1 MDIVD
6 KLCEDMPEEGKI
18 RILNERL
25 AVIKEIEGI
34 NIHALNL
41 NIDVTNFKEKLND
54 LTITTVT
61 QLKKYEK

>member
-6 KLCEDMPEEGKI
+6 KLCEDMSEEGKI

-25 AVIKEIEGI
+25 AVIKEIDGI